1 MCRTAAQPYN
11 MQVPSPS
18 PERDGATT
26 FIRLRTYISDREG
39 GGNHGTGTSIGMAQA
54 QDRFMHMRMLT
65 TALSHC
71 REHCR
76 NATQP
81 HCRKAALLHCHRGK
95 CAEPIGKRAPPHC
108 RAAALPHCIQPGP
121 LLIDFL
127 ARVAPMESL
136 EHVDLVAPMGG
147 GSA

>member
-1 MCRTAAQPYN
+1 
-11 MQVPSPS
+11 
-18 PERDGATT
+18 
-26 FIRLRTYISDREG
+26 
-39 GGNHGTGTSIGMAQA
+39 
-54 QDRFMHMRMLT
+54 MHMRMLT